1 MLKALVFHGIKD
13 IRIEEVAKPKISNDE
28 ILVRVSYAGICGTD
42 ARIYNGT
49 KKIPAP
55 RIPGHEF
62 AGTIVEVGQNV
73 KGYCEGERVTVYP
86 MLHCGECYVC
96 KEGRTNICVNRKTI
110 GYEIDGGFA
119 EYVKIPAEAIRK
131 GNVIKI
137 PKEVGDIEAAA
148 SEPLAAAYNG
158 ILRCQLKGN
167 ETVVIIGG
175 GPIGL
180 FHVQLAK
187 IFGAGLI
194 ILSEPMENKRKLARE
209 LGADLCINPVEED
222 LEEILRDTT
231 GGEGADCLLM
241 DVGRPEV
248 IEKSLTYIKK
258 GGRYILFAGCPHG
271 TSITIDPNWIHY
283 REIEF
288 TGASSSSP
296 KNHRIVLDLIATGKI
311 NMELLITDIFSLSD
325 WKKGFENKSNYEGL
339 KALIDFRGD
348 INE

>member
-1 MLKALVFHGIKD
+1 MKALVFHGIKD
-13 IRIEEVAKPKISNDE
+13 IRIEEVTKPKINQDE

-49 KKIPAP
+49 KKITPP
-55 RIPGHEF
+55 RIPGHEL
-62 AGTIVEVGQNV
+62 AGVIVEVGQGV
-73 KGYCEGERVTVYP
+73 KGYREGERVTVYP

-119 EYVKIPAEAIRK
+119 EYIKLPAAAIKK

-137 PKEVGDIEAAA
+137 PEGVSDIEAAA

-158 ILRCQLKGN
+158 ILRCQLKGK
-167 ETVVIIGG
+167 ETVLIIGG

-187 IFGAGLI
+187 IFGADKV
-194 ILSEPMENKRKLARE
+194 ILSEPMENKRKLAKE
-209 LGADLCINPVEED
+209 LGADLCLNPLAED
-222 LEEILRDTT
+222 LAEILKDFT
-231 GGEGADCLLM
+231 GGEGVDCLLM
-241 DVGRPEV
+241 DVGRVDV
-248 IEKSLTYIKK
+248 IEKSLNYIKK
-258 GGRYILFAGCPHG
+258 GGRYVLFAGCPQG
-271 TSITIDPNWIHY
+271 AQITIDPNLIHY

-296 KNHRIVLDLIATGKI
+296 ANHRIVLDLIASGKI
-311 NMELLITDIFSLSD
+311 KMDSLITDIFPLKD

-339 KALIDFRGD
+339 KALIDFRG
-348 INE
+348 EF